1 LLILPHF
8 FPRIA
13 LAIALL
19 LFFAQVGIAGT
30 LLGLLLA
37 HVVITLPYAV
47 RTLMGSLSGMDP
59 HIEEAA
65 LSLGANWLRTIWEVT
80 LPLIRPGMVASG
92 VFVFI
97 ISLDEVVISLFLAGP
112 AQIPLSVRIFTY
124 IQYTTDPTIAA
135 ISTILMTLSVMLFV
149 LAPKE
154 FLTGRG
160 LLR

>member
-1 LLILPHF
+1 
-8 FPRIA
+8 
-13 LAIALL
+13 
-19 LFFAQVGIAGT
+19 
-30 LLGLLLA
+30 
-37 HVVITLPYAV
+37 
-47 RTLMGSLSGMDP
+47 
-59 HIEEAA
+59 
-65 LSLGANWLRTIWEVT
+65 
-80 LPLIRPGMVASG
+80 MVASG